1 MNTVKFKNSLAIHNF
16 IFGLI
21 KRISYKIQEIENY
34 QSLKMNPELTTYV
47 LQCINEEIAQIKK
60 NLASKIDVKAILTE
74 VLKNVFKLS
83 DTEITQIEAQL
94 DFITDNKLILKKG
107 LLSALK
113 STVVSLVS
121 SSITDPSVN
130 VVQPSTTLSTT
141 APTQTTT

>member
-94 DFITDNKLILKKG
+94 DFITDNKLI
-107 LLSALK
+107 
-113 STVVSLVS
+113 
-121 SSITDPSVN
+121 
-130 VVQPSTTLSTT
+130 
-141 APTQTTT
+141 

>member
-1 MNTVKFKNSLAIHNF
+1 
-16 IFGLI
+16 
-21 KRISYKIQEIENY
+21 
-34 QSLKMNPELTTYV
+34 MNPELTTYV

-83 DTEITQIEAQL
+83 DTEII
-94 DFITDNKLILKKG
+94 
-107 LLSALK
+107 LSALK

-121 SSITDPSVN
+121 PSTTDPSVN

>member
-121 SSITDPSVN
+121 PSTTDPSVN

>member
-94 DFITDNKLILKKG
+94 DFITDNKLIKKKG

-121 SSITDPSVN
+121 PSTTDPSVN